1 MSDRSVIQEKIVAV
15 IRTVEP
21 SLAEVPMPE
30 TVSFSALNLDSLRL
44 IELGVLLE
52 DAFGESVRFDDWLEL
67 ERAKGSEAYSLGSLI
82 TFISKTG
89 A

>member
-1 MSDRSVIQEKIVAV
+1 MSERLAIQEKIVVAV
-15 IRTVEP
+15 RAVEP
-21 SLAEVPMPE
+21 SLAEVSMPE
-30 TVSFSALNLDSLRL
+30 TVSFTDLNLDSLRL

-67 ERAKGSEAYSLGSLI
+67 ERAKKSGAYSLGSLI
-82 TFISKTG
+82 DFISKTG